1 MLLQRVTR
9 KSLYRF
15 RTSLGGSSS
24 AGCLSQHFVIM
35 RIRLI
40 PIKRNQ
46 KTGREKN
53 ATAHHIKHTTIT
65 QHSTPHNHH
74 PNAPCYANTHYT
86 DTQYSTTLH
95 YIPHIPHTTTTSHYP
110 HPMLHQH
117 SYTNTCYTFTLH
129 STGVP
134 TLITHVIFYFAQKLI
149 SKTYMPHRRQPR
161 YTISSIR
168 LSKEEIYLTSLQS
181 RSHAPESER
190 PEAANKHRATH
201 MSAFERIAPTS
212 PRAPTGAR
220 AQARGHAHNIHSPPG
235 NTTRHISGQPELASS
250 TIRH

>member
-1 MLLQRVTR
+1 
-9 KSLYRF
+9 
-15 RTSLGGSSS
+15 
-24 AGCLSQHFVIM
+24 
-35 RIRLI
+35 
-40 PIKRNQ
+40 
-46 KTGREKN
+46 
-53 ATAHHIKHTTIT
+53 
-65 QHSTPHNHH
+65 
-74 PNAPCYANTHYT
+74 
-86 DTQYSTTLH
+86 
-95 YIPHIPHTTTTSHYP
+95 
-110 HPMLHQH
+110 MLHQH

-134 TLITHVIFYFAQKLI
+134 TLITQHVIFYYAQKLI

-168 LSKEEIYLTSLQS
+168 LSKEEIYLTSFQS

-220 AQARGHAHNIHSPPG
+220 AQARGHAHKRLHNHTQHSITTTQH
-235 NTTRHISGQPELASS
+235 NTSYKRTARTRFKYNTPLRMQDQGQSS
-250 TIRH
+250 FLSLT

>member
-95 YIPHIPHTTTTSHYP
+95 YIPHTTTTSHYP

-117 SYTNTCYTFTLH
+117 SYTNTCYTYTLH